1 MKATKPA
8 PCLWLKA
15 RVARLERGTVGFRRR
30 VGAAVDAHPLHARA
44 VKLGGLGAADLGSE
58 EDRQTP
64 ADGRRRRDAQPR
76 VGAENNVGLVRL
88 PGGEE
93 E

>member
-1 MKATKPA
+1 MKATKPT
-8 PCLWLKA
+8 PCLRLKA
-15 RVARLERGTVGFRRR
+15 GVTRLERGAVRLYRRGGPVR
-30 VGAAVDAHPLHARA
+30 PKPLHARA

-58 EDRQTP
+58 KDRQTP